1 MDKQNKAFKVLEFDK
16 ILERLSS
23 YTESKDVK
31 KRIEEIVP
39 YTELEDARAAQKE
52 TTEAMSTLLKLG
64 SPPVNLSV
72 ENVLGAVKR
81 TERDGVLHTKEL
93 KTFVCRKTYEVVYRR
108 ISRRMYNSS
117 RYRGGYHNGKTT

>member
-39 YTELEDARAAQKE
+39 YTELEGG
-52 TTEAMSTLLKLG
+52 TERNDRG
-64 SPPVNLSV
+64 NVNLIKARLTAGKSV
-72 ENVLGAVKR
+72 
-81 TERDGVLHTKEL
+81 
-93 KTFVCRKTYEVVYRR
+93 C
-108 ISRRMYNSS
+108 
-117 RYRGGYHNGKTT
+117 

>member
-39 YTELEDARAAQKE
+39 YTELEDAKGG
-52 TTEAMSTLLKLG
+52 TERNDRSN
-64 SPPVNLSV
+64 VNLIKAR
-72 ENVLGAVKR
+72 L
-81 TERDGVLHTKEL
+81 T
-93 KTFVCRKTYEVVYRR
+93 
-108 ISRRMYNSS
+108 SR
-117 RYRGGYHNGKTT
+117 